1 MQLVHTAMWGRGEYV
16 KKQQELIDNLA
27 ILEPVPQEKK
37 DQEILDNWE
46 FIKLSAKK
54 RK

>member
-1 MQLVHTAMWGRGEYV
+1 MWGRGEYIE
-16 KKQQELIDNLA
+16 KQQEFLDHLA
-27 ILEPVPQEKK
+27 ELEPMPQEKK